1 MSDTPRRVFVGTY
14 PAGSAIFIDGDDP
27 ARHMIAEAAAR
38 LDRMR
43 EDDQRAR
50 QAALAEEATTKPNT
64 TEEPNRPV
72 MRWRLGGLASGWF

>member
-27 ARHMIAEAAAR
+27 ARQMIAEAAAR

-43 EDDQRAR
+43 EEAERAR
-50 QAALAEEATTKPNT
+50 QAALASAAADDQ
-64 TEEPNRPV
+64 EEPSR
-72 MRWRLGGLASGWF
+72 